1 MSWRRCLRDELQT
14 DDVILCLKIWW
25 VDDGEDGVCKCVRW
39 EHIQWHCVLLV
50 NTMTLSCG
58 ALHDNRREFEMTL
71 SVFISFRDHKLRLNI
86 FNNKVSPLCQ
96 GDLERAFC
104 NSRMVTNAFL
114 STTKIFHVSVCLS
127 MFLFVCSGRWRSG
140 EASHWWLSIGCH
152 LWPCKGE
159 VMKN

>member
-1 MSWRRCLRDELQT
+1 MMGRMGCVNVSDESTYSVTLT
-14 DDVILCLKIWW
+14 ECFLLT
-25 VDDGEDGVCKCVRW
+25 
-39 EHIQWHCVLLV
+39 QWHSHVEHF
-50 NTMTLSCG
+50 MTTAQNVKWPSVCSSLFHDHGWPSMTISGGTAAISC
-58 ALHDNRREFEMTL
+58 
-71 SVFISFRDHKLRLNI
+71 RLNI
-86 FNNKVSPLCQ
+86 LNNKVSPLCQ

-114 STTKIFHVSVCLS
+114 LTTKIFRVSVCLS
-127 MFLFVCSGRWRSG
+127 MFVFVCSGRWRSG